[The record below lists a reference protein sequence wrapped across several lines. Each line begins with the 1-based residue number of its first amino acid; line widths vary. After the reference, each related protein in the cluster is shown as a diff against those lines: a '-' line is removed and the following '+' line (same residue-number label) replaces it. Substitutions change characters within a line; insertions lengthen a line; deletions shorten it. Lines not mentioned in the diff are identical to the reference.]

1 MRGFINHAYD
11 PKRSTNYTTSLK
23 NIPETLGFTPSLPN
37 ILNNRAQLFLSFR
50 RFTTTAFQS
59 SYDDVIIRTR
69 YLNEVTKFSGLP

>member
-1 MRGFINHAYD
+1 MKGFINHAYD
-11 PKRSTNYTTSLK
+11 PKRSTNCTTSLK
-23 NIPETLGFTPSLPN
+23 NIPDTLGFTPSLPN